1 MIIIYGIDKR
11 LNPIKAQMSE
21 VLHQCMVDVLGMPKD
36 KRVQRFIPMKRDDF
50 FYPSDR
56 SEQYTFIEINMMAGR
71 TEDTKKRLI
80 KAIFEAFEVKLAI
93 KPLDVE
99 ITINEQPA
107 HCWGFRGITG
117 DEAKLNYKV
126 NV

>member
-1 MIIIYGIDKR
+1 MIIIYGIDER

-56 SEQYTFIEINMMAGR
+56 SERYTFIEINMMAGR